1 MDSYDLKKIVNSYVS
16 TVKTR
21 NHIDNPYVH
30 FSVTYYVVKS
40 NNEVIVSPSDSVL
53 SDFEW
58 ALIFIVYC
66 HGQNYRGYF
75 DSASDTNFITKE
87 GIIVP
92 KLRVG
97 NLEVHKELQLCSIDN
112 QFLYSPENSLSR
124 EDKIKDICKIMP
136 LIQGCRSFEQ
146 ADMIISIKRK
156 STENS
161 EEENVV
167 NTLME
172 EIRRLRTVISNY
184 EDKFEQIKGLLSL
197 DVTNDNV

>member
-1 MDSYDLKKIVNSYVS
+1 MDSYELKKIVNSYVS
-16 TVKTR
+16 TIKTR

-40 NNEVIVSPSDSVL
+40 NNEVIVSPSDNVL

-66 HGQNYRGYF
+66 HGLNYRGYF

-97 NLEVHKELQLCSIDN
+97 NLEVHKELQLYSIDN
-112 QFLYSPENSLSR
+112 QFLYSP
-124 EDKIKDICKIMP
+124 
-136 LIQGCRSFEQ
+136 
-146 ADMIISIKRK
+146 
-156 STENS
+156 ENS

-172 EIRRLRTVISNY
+172 EIRRLRTIISNY

-197 DVTNDNV
+197 DVTSDE